1 MVIDYSF
8 SGFIINKLHDLYI
21 LLIDTSMLSEKKY
34 PRNLKHVV
42 LPVKGMTCSSCV
54 SRIEKKISGLNGVIK
69 SRVNFSAEQVFVDLD
84 SEKIILPDI
93 LEAIKKIGFEVPVNQ
108 KSFSVKGMSC
118 ASCVSRVENKL
129 CDLYGVLGS
138 QVNLATEIVR
148 IDYISSISEPHQFQS
163 ALQGIGYT
171 LVSSDRGEN
180 VVNNHNEE
188 HEFDELTP
196 LFRRFFFSLSIIV
209 LIFFSGLDWV
219 RIFLQNNFL
228 IEHNLLL
235 LLLATPVQFWGGSIF
250 YRRAWAGLKN
260 GYSDMNT
267 LIAIGT
273 SAAYFFSLSV
283 TLVPNFLLGTG
294 QQALVYFDSSV
305 MIITLVLL
313 GRLLEAKAKKKAS
326 SSIRGL
332 IGLQPKTARVERNNV
347 EIDIPVVE
355 VLHGEIIHVRPGEKV
370 PVDGIVISGSSS
382 IDESMISGESM
393 PVDKVPADTVI
404 GGSFNTTGVFKMR
417 ATRLGENSVLSQ
429 IVRFVT
435 EAQGSKAPVQR
446 LVDKVSSIFV
456 PVVIGVASL
465 SFFSWW
471 IFGEYAHLPTSPFV
485 FSLMIFI
492 SVLVIACPCALGL
505 ATPTAIM
512 VGTGRGAE
520 LGVLVKGGEVFEKVG
535 KLNMIFLDKT
545 GTLTK
550 GIPKVNDVI
559 VNPSSGVS
567 EKNLLIYAA
576 SLENQ
581 SEHPLAQAVVRE
593 AKKRNLKI
601 EEVQDFKA
609 MPGFGIMASLN
620 QKKIIIGNMSLM
632 LKNGINVEHWAE
644 QLEKLSRQGKT
655 LIIVAVSEN
664 IIGVIA
670 TSDEIRPHAK
680 VTIERLKNIGLEVG
694 ILTGDNRYVAE
705 SLGNEL
711 NIKNVMSGLL
721 PVDKLN
727 EIKKVQTKGFTVG
740 MVGDGI
746 NDAPALAQS
755 DLGIAVGSGTDIAIE
770 ASDITLMTN
779 DLRAVADAI
788 ELSKRTMAKIKQN
801 LFWAFFYNCLG
812 IPIAAGVLYTTF
824 GVLLTPVY
832 AALAMAFSSVSVISN
847 SLLLKKI
854 HFPR

>member
-1 MVIDYSF
+1 M
-8 SGFIINKLHDLYI
+8 
-21 LLIDTSMLSEKKY
+21 
-34 PRNLKHVV
+34 
-42 LPVKGMTCSSCV
+42 
-54 SRIEKKISGLNGVIK
+54 
-69 SRVNFSAEQVFVDLD
+69 
-84 SEKIILPDI
+84 
-93 LEAIKKIGFEVPVNQ
+93 
-108 KSFSVKGMSC
+108 
-118 ASCVSRVENKL
+118 
-129 CDLYGVLGS
+129 
-138 QVNLATEIVR
+138 
-148 IDYISSISEPHQFQS
+148 
-163 ALQGIGYT
+163 
-171 LVSSDRGEN
+171 
-180 VVNNHNEE
+180 
-188 HEFDELTP
+188 
-196 LFRRFFFSLSIIV
+196 
-209 LIFFSGLDWV
+209 
-219 RIFLQNNFL
+219 
-228 IEHNLLL
+228 
-235 LLLATPVQFWGGSIF
+235 
-250 YRRAWAGLKN
+250 
-260 GYSDMNT
+260 
-267 LIAIGT
+267 
-273 SAAYFFSLSV
+273 
-283 TLVPNFLLGTG
+283 
-294 QQALVYFDSSV
+294 
-305 MIITLVLL
+305 

-347 EIDIPVVE
+347 LIDVSVVE
-355 VLHGEIIHVRPGEKV
+355 VLQGEIIYVRPGEKV
-370 PVDGIVISGSSS
+370 PVDGIVISGSSA

-393 PVDKVPADTVI
+393 PVDKVSSDKVI
-404 GGSFNTTGVFKMR
+404 GGSLNTTGVFKMR
-417 ATRLGENSVLSQ
+417 ATSLGKDSVLSQ
-429 IVRFVT
+429 IVRLVT

-471 IFGEYAHLPTSPFV
+471 IFGEYADLPTSPFV

-520 LGVLVKGGEVFEKVG
+520 LGVLVKGGEVLEKVG
-535 KLNMIFLDKT
+535 KLNMIFFDKT

-550 GIPKVNDVI
+550 GFPKVNDVI

-567 EKNLLIYAA
+567 KNNLLIYAA
-576 SLENQ
+576 SLENY
-581 SEHPLAQAVVRE
+581 SKHPLAHAVVRE

-609 MPGFGIMASLN
+609 LPGFGITASLN
-620 QKKIIIGNMSLM
+620 QKKMIIGNISLM
-632 LKNGINVEHWAE
+632 LNNGINVGDWYE
-644 QLEKLSRQGKT
+644 QLEKLSRQGKSI
-655 LIIVAVSEN
+655 IIVAVSGK
-664 IIGVIA
+664 IIGVIT
-670 TSDEIRPHAK
+670 TSDEIRLYAK
-680 VTIERLKNIGLEVG
+680 DTVERLKNIGLEVG

-705 SLGNEL
+705 ALGNEL
-711 NIKNVMSGLL
+711 NIKNVISGLL
-721 PVDKLN
+721 PIDKLN
-727 EIKKVQTKGFTVG
+727 EIKKIQTKGFTVG

-779 DLRAVADAI
+779 DLRVVADAI
-788 ELSKRTMAKIKQN
+788 QLSKRTMVKIKQN

-832 AALAMAFSSVSVISN
+832 AALAMAFSSVSVIGN

>member
-1 MVIDYSF
+1 M
-8 SGFIINKLHDLYI
+8 
-21 LLIDTSMLSEKKY
+21 LIDTFMLSEKKY
-34 PRNLKHVV
+34 PSNLKHVV

-69 SRVNFSAEQVFVDLD
+69 ARVNFGAEQVFVDFD
-84 SEKIILPDI
+84 SKKIILPDI
-93 LEAIKKIGFEVPVNQ
+93 LEATKIIGFEIPINQ
-108 KSFSVKGMSC
+108 KYFSVKGMSC

-138 QVNLATEIVR
+138 QVNLATEEVR
-148 IDYISSISEPHQFQS
+148 IDYISSTSEPHQFKS

-171 LVSSDRGEN
+171 LVSREGSEN
-180 VVNNHNEE
+180 LLNNPVEE
-188 HEFDELTP
+188 YDFDELTP
-196 LFRRFFFSLSIIV
+196 LFLRFVFSLSIVV
-209 LIFFSGLDWV
+209 LIFFCSLDLV
-219 RIFLQNNFL
+219 RSFLQDIFL
-228 IEHNLLL
+228 IEHNILL
-235 LLLATPVQFWGGSIF
+235 LLLATPVQVWGGSMF

-267 LIAIGT
+267 LVVIGT
-273 SAAYFFSLSV
+273 SAAYLFSLSV
-283 TLVPNFLLGTG
+283 TLFPNFLLGTG

-305 MIITLVLL
+305 MIITLVLM

-347 EIDIPVVE
+347 LIDVSVVE
-355 VLHGEIIHVRPGEKV
+355 VLQGEIIYVRPGEKV
-370 PVDGIVISGSSS
+370 PVDGIVISGSSA

-393 PVDKVPADTVI
+393 PVDKVSADKVI
-404 GGSFNTTGVFKMR
+404 GGSLNTTGVFKMR
-417 ATRLGENSVLSQ
+417 ATSLGKDSVLSQ
-429 IVRFVT
+429 IVRLVT

-471 IFGEYAHLPTSPFV
+471 IFGEYADLPTSPFV

-520 LGVLVKGGEVFEKVG
+520 LGVLVKGGEVLEKVG

-550 GIPKVNDVI
+550 GIPKVKDVI

-581 SEHPLAQAVVRE
+581 SEHPLAQAIVRE
-593 AKKRNLKI
+593 ATKRSLKI
-601 EEVQDFKA
+601 KEVQDFIA
-609 MPGFGIMASLN
+609 MPGFGVMALLN
-620 QKKIIIGNMSLM
+620 QKKMIIGNMGLM
-632 LKNGINVEHWAE
+632 LKNGINTGDWAE

-655 LIIVAVSEN
+655 LMILAVSGE
-664 IIGVIA
+664 IIGVIT
-670 TSDEIRPHAK
+670 TSDDIRPHAK
-680 VTIERLKNIGLEVG
+680 YTVERLRKLGLEVG
-694 ILTGDNRYVAE
+694 ILTGDNRYAAE
-705 SLGNEL
+705 ALGNEL
-711 NIKNVMSGLL
+711 NIKNVISGLL
-721 PVDKLN
+721 PIDKLN
-727 EIKKVQTKGFTVG
+727 EIKKIQTKGFTVG

-779 DLRAVADAI
+779 DLRVVADAI
-788 ELSKRTMAKIKQN
+788 QLSKRTMVKIKQN

-832 AALAMAFSSVSVISN
+832 AALAMAFSSVSVIGN